1 MKRRRITPII
11 DLEAAEVSAPLRE
24 HLFLTQEEACKRLGI
39 GKATL
44 KDWVQR
50 GIIYAIPVG
59 SRLKV
64 PVAEIEKWREGRYAR
79 PDRIDSDPQV

>member
-11 DLEAAEVSAPLRE
+11 DLEAAGVSSSPRE

-44 KDWVQR
+44 KDWVRR
-50 GIIYAIPVG
+50 GINYAIPVG

-79 PDRIDSDPQV
+79 PDRIGSDSRI

>member
-1 MKRRRITPII
+1 MRRRPITPII
-11 DLEAAEVSAPLRE
+11 DLGSAAISPPPRE
-24 HLFLTQEEACKRLGI
+24 CLFLSQEETCKRLGI

-44 KDWVQR
+44 KAWVRQ

-64 PVAEIEKWREGRYAR
+64 PVAEIDKWREGRYAR
-79 PDRIDSDPQV
+79 PDRISPDPQV